1 MVATAGRPLRVAAPG
16 RRSIS
21 GRDAP
26 GRAGLDRHRRD
37 GEGIGLTPDG
47 GGFRSRLAVPDIYV
61 GPSVPW
67 SLEAPM
73 CGADGT
79 GSTFSGLGRVHD
91 RDVHPAWITLFFI
104 QTHTSSLMDTPSSL
118 AEKIERLPPELRD
131 RLGAF
136 VDELLT
142 LIPEKE
148 PSKKRPRLAWAGGL
162 AESRDR
168 YTSVEL
174 QHKALEWR
182 Q

>member
-1 MVATAGRPLRVAAPG
+1 M
-16 RRSIS
+16 
-21 GRDAP
+21 
-26 GRAGLDRHRRD
+26 
-37 GEGIGLTPDG
+37 G
-47 GGFRSRLAVPDIYV
+47 GGAVDPGLRGTWIPPRRALGTVTLAAQECNTY
-61 GPSVPW
+61 
-67 SLEAPM
+67 
-73 CGADGT
+73 GA
-79 GSTFSGLGRVHD
+79 GSTIVRRGRVHN
-91 RDVHPAWITLFFI
+91 RDVDPAGASRLDHPIFFI
-104 QTHTSSLMDTPSSL
+104 QTRTSSLMDTPSSL